1 MMTTAGFI
9 VRMLL
14 TLLTVFGT
22 YNPSGYSYWHWIGM
36 EDAGHWTLKL
46 FVGTILALL
55 IHMHIQATHRSMKL
69 VGATL
74 VGLIHATAVW
84 ALWDHGLLDL
94 GDPTTITLTLMS
106 GVAAIL
112 GTGFCWSLVRY
123 RLSGQVDS
131 QNVIPP

>member
-14 TLLTVFGT
+14 TLFVVFGT
-22 YNPSGYSYWHWIGM
+22 YNPSGYSYLHWIGM

-46 FVGTILALL
+46 FVGTILAFL
-55 IHMHIQATHRSMKL
+55 IYTHILATYRSMKL
-69 VGATL
+69 IGAVL
-74 VGLIHATAVW
+74 VGMIHITMVW
-84 ALWDHGLLDL
+84 VLWDHDLLDFSN
-94 GDPTTITLTLMS
+94 PTTVTLTLLS

-112 GTGFCWSLVRY
+112 GMGFCWSLVRY